1 MTSGAVADRAS
12 CLATVV
18 ARLGDEDWRED
29 VERLA
34 GVPATPQSDDGPAPT
49 YGEVA
54 RVGTAVV
61 AALGIDGRWDEA
73 VVQSRHLRAF
83 FARAG
88 FRLGPIAIQAFDGLL
103 AASMA
108 RDIDELGDFVELVQ
122 EIFP

>member
-12 CLATVV
+12 RLATVV

-34 GVPATPQSDDGPAPT
+34 GVPATPQSDGPTPT
-49 YGEVA
+49 YGDVA

-61 AALGIDGRWDEA
+61 AALAADGRWDDA
-73 VVQSRHLRAF
+73 VVQSRHLRTF
-83 FARAG
+83 FARTG
-88 FRLGPIAIQAFDGLL
+88 FRLGPIAVQAFDGLL
-103 AASMA
+103 AACMA
-108 RDIDELGDFVELVQ
+108 RDMDELGDFVELVQ

>member
-1 MTSGAVADRAS
+1 VTPGAVADRAS
-12 CLATVV
+12 RLATVV

-34 GVPATPQSDDGPAPT
+34 GAPAKAEGEGPTPT
-49 YGEVA
+49 YGDVA

-61 AALGIDGRWDEA
+61 AALGAEGRWDEA
-73 VVQSRHLRAF
+73 VVQSRHLLTF
-83 FARAG
+83 FGRTG

-103 AASMA
+103 AASLA

-122 EIFP
+122 EMFP